1 MAKTLVEDP
10 DEQTRIPFLR
20 GILIH
25 SLQDSGLEFNAAL
38 EIASEVRNQLS
49 DVALISSDD
58 LEKMVTKCLH
68 SSRSEDTVLRYEN
81 RSGLLMVQ
89 VEQQCGRINPFSR
102 LQFRHSLETIGLK
115 SKESDDVVQM
125 LQVHLSNKSIKT
137 IKSRKL
143 AMLIYRYLR
152 QSDHLG
158 PAVAHRWL
166 VWHDFINS
174 GRNLIFLIGG
184 TAGSGKSTIANAL
197 ASRLEIVRSQS
208 TDMLR
213 EVMRTMVP
221 EKLMPVLHQSSFT
234 AWKGLPGHNESKS
247 GVSDE
252 LLVQGYLSQADSLA
266 LACETVVKRAT
277 REHVSLVLEGVH
289 IHPVFM
295 EKLQQETDSIV
306 IPIMVGLLKNKHLRQ
321 RIKTRSNNAPD
332 RGSEHYLQYFDEIWH
347 LQSYLLSEADRANVP
362 IVVNENRDKAFSEIM
377 RFTISRL
384 AETFDKSAEEVFG
397 EKGFCESQELARNT
411 QARHSFQTDPIDSS
425 PGFWSHKLRK
435 LRKLWQR
442 AYR

>member
-10 DEQTRIPFLR
+10 EEQTRIPFLR

-25 SLQDSGLEFNAAL
+25 SLQDSGLEFNQAH
-38 EIASEVRNQLS
+38 EIASEIRHQLA
-49 DVALISSDD
+49 DVAVISTDD
-58 LEKMVTKCLH
+58 LESMVSKCLR
-68 SSRSEDTVLRYEN
+68 SSRGEDSASRYEH
-81 RSGLLMVQ
+81 RTGLLMVQ

-115 SKESDDVVQM
+115 SRESEDVVQM
-125 LQVHLSNKSIKT
+125 LQAHLSNKSIKV
-137 IKSRKL
+137 IKSRNL

-152 QSDHLG
+152 QSANLG

-166 VWHDFINS
+166 VWHDYINS

-197 ASRLEIVRSQS
+197 ASRLEIVRTQS

-213 EVMRTMVP
+213 EVMRTMIP

-234 AWKGLPGHNESKS
+234 AWKGLPGHYETKS

-252 LLVQGYLSQADSLA
+252 LLVQGYLSQADLLG
-266 LACETVVKRAT
+266 LACETVVERAT
-277 REHVSLVLEGVH
+277 REHISLVLEGVH

-295 EKLQQETDSIV
+295 EKLQKETDSIV
-306 IPIMVGLLKNKHLRQ
+306 IPVMVGLLKNKHLRQ
-321 RIKTRSNNAPD
+321 RIKMRSNNAPD

-347 LQSYLLSEADRANVP
+347 LQSYLLSEADRANIP

-377 RFTISRL
+377 RFTISKL
-384 AETFDKSAEEVFG
+384 AETFNNSAEEVFG
-397 EKGFCESQELARNT
+397 EKAFVDIRE
-411 QARHSFQTDPIDSS
+411 
-425 PGFWSHKLRK
+425 
-435 LRKLWQR
+435 
-442 AYR
+442 

>member
-1 MAKTLVEDP
+1 VAKTFVEDP
-10 DEQTRIPFLR
+10 EEQTRIPFLR

-25 SLQDSGLEFNAAL
+25 SLQDSGLEFNQAL
-38 EIASEVRNQLS
+38 EIASEIRNQL
-49 DVALISSDD
+49 AETPLISTDD
-58 LEKMVTKCLH
+58 LASMVTQCLR
-68 SSRSEDTVLRYEN
+68 SSRGEDTVLRYEN

-115 SKESDDVVQM
+115 SRESDDVVQM
-125 LQVHLSNKSIKT
+125 LQAHLSNKSIKT
-137 IKSRKL
+137 IKSRHL

-152 QSDHLG
+152 QSANLG

-197 ASRLEIVRSQS
+197 ASRLEIVRTQS

-234 AWKGLPGHNESKS
+234 AWKGLPGHHETAS

-252 LLVQGYLSQADSLA
+252 LLVQGYLSQADALA
-266 LACETVVKRAT
+266 LASETVVQRST

-289 IHPVFM
+289 IHPAFM
-295 EKLQQETDSIV
+295 QKLQKETDSIV
-306 IPIMVGLLKNKHLRQ
+306 VPIMVGLLKPKHLRQ
-321 RIKTRSNNAPD
+321 RIKMRSNNAPD
-332 RGSEHYLQYFDEIWH
+332 RGSEHYLQYFDEIWR
-347 LQSYLLSEADRANVP
+347 LQSYLLSEADRAHIP

-384 AETFDKSAEEVFG
+384 AETFDNSPEEVFG
-397 EKGFCESQELARNT
+397 EKAFVDLKE
-411 QARHSFQTDPIDSS
+411 
-425 PGFWSHKLRK
+425 
-435 LRKLWQR
+435 
-442 AYR
+442 